1 MYVDAVS
8 TIHVNAV
15 NRDTTTI
22 IAKTIKIALPI
33 TKVKVLGIE
42 STAHSFGAGFVDNGE
57 VVSNMLDMYV
67 PEEGGIHPRRAAEHH
82 VKVAGRIVREA
93 CVGKPD
99 AVAYSCG
106 PGIGTCLKV
115 GMTMAK
121 ELGIKHGV
129 PLIPVNHAVAHLE
142 IGLKTTGVKDP
153 VVVYVSGGNTQ
164 IIADRGGW
172 KVFGETLDIAL
183 GNALDKLARK
193 LGMGHPGGPGI
204 ERLARKGKFLEMPY
218 VVKGMDLSYSGLTTH
233 AARLLEK
240 EAAGDVAFSFQE
252 HAFAMLVEVAERALA
267 HTGKDELLLVGGV
280 ARNRRLKE
288 MFETMCR
295 ERSARFE
302 VVPDEFAGDN
312 GAMIAYAGYK
322 SKLRIEPEEAD
333 YFQKIRV
340 DTPLDK
346 LFHRQT

>member
-1 MYVDAVS
+1 M
-8 TIHVNAV
+8 V
-15 NRDTTTI
+15 NRETTEI

-33 TKVKVLGIE
+33 GSVKVLGIE
-42 STAHSFGAGFVDNGE
+42 STAHSFGAGFVDGGE
-57 VVSNMLDMYV
+57 VVSNVLDMYV

-82 VKVAGRIVREA
+82 AAVADGIVA
-93 CVGKPD
+93 KAMKGKPD

-115 GMTMAK
+115 GTETAK
-121 ELGIKHGV
+121 RLGKEHGV
-129 PLIPVNHAVAHLE
+129 PLIPVNHAVAHIE
-142 IGLKTTGVKDP
+142 IGLKTTGLKEP

-193 LGMGHPGGPGI
+193 MGIGHPGGPAI
-204 ERLARKGKFLEMPY
+204 ERLSRKGRFLEMPY
-218 VVKGMDLSYSGLTTH
+218 VVKGMDLSFSGLTTH
-233 AARLLEK
+233 AVRLLDGHSGE
-240 EAAGDVAFSFQE
+240 DVAYSFQE

-267 HTGKDELLLVGGV
+267 HTGNDELLLVGGV

-288 MFETMCR
+288 MFGTMCR
-295 ERSARFE
+295 ERGARFE

-312 GAMIAYAGYK
+312 GAMIAYAGYR
-322 SKLRIEPEEAD
+322 SRLRIPPEDAD

-340 DTPLDK
+340 DTDLGK
-346 LFHRQT
+346 LFHRRT